1 MCLKGPRKIK
11 KKKSLGLQRKQ
22 KFKDYIPDVY
32 KTDLDRNNKVK
43 LYNFNEVLIEENEK
57 LHKKILKV
65 EVMSNIN
72 LLLEEM
78 SNTNLLF
85 DARLQ
90 NLEEDMTIVY
100 KILAKLEN
108 IEGQIESI
116 HQDVKLVKT
125 LTNPVGSAEI
135 DRKRRRR
142 NDRSLMSHL
151 GKSTE

>member
-1 MCLKGPRKIK
+1 MD
-11 KKKSLGLQRKQ
+11 
-22 KFKDYIPDVY
+22 KD
-32 KTDLDRNNKVK
+32 LS
-43 LYNFNEVLIEENEK
+43 EER
-57 LHKKILKV
+57 IV

-72 LLLEEM
+72 LILEEM

-108 IEGQIESI
+108 IEGQIERV

-125 LTNPVGSAEI
+125 LTNPVGSV
-135 DRKRRRR
+135 
-142 NDRSLMSHL
+142 L
-151 GKSTE
+151 KS